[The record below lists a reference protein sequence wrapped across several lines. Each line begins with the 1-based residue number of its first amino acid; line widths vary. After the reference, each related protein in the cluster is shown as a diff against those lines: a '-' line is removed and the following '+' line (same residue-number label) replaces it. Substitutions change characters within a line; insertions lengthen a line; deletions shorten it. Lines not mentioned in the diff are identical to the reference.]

1 MKKPTWPDG
10 TPKSMNNAFNW
21 RNTEATAITR
31 IGAPNARALDMQ
43 SSGNIYTY
51 TKAKKP
57 PKGFVAPPPPVGNK
71 MYTIKKQ

>member
-1 MKKPTWPDG
+1 MTKPTWPDG

-21 RNTEATAITR
+21 RNTEATAINR
-31 IGAPNARALDMQ
+31 IGAPNARSLDLH

-51 TKAKKP
+51 TKAKKAA
-57 PKGFVAPPPPVGNK
+57 KGFVPPPPPVGNK